1 MLCRC
6 GIIGIIP
13 KESMRHHWDPSQ
25 LSGWCSRATCT
36 PQAARPPPTLRSRS
50 ARYSVVLIKRDDLA
64 GGGRRPLAQPFGRS
78 TLALRRAPRRLLA
91 CAEHH
96 TKVMV
101 ANFGTSGTSPARHA
115 GHAGRSDP
123 LVLCKAGATLQC
135 VATVESRAGHRELA
149 FDCTPHPIID
159 GAFRQAVLHVHAGV
173 LPDAVRAV
181 LRLPTA
187 NPSSC

>member
-1 MLCRC
+1 MASTVRLPRSFV
-6 GIIGIIP
+6 GDKAAP
-13 KESMRHHWDPSQ
+13 LDDFFHSTAHALMRGDPSKQ
-25 LSGWCSRATCT
+25 ESV
-36 PQAARPPPTLRSRS
+36 ARICER
-50 ARYSVVLIKRDDLA
+50 KRDDLA

-101 ANFGTSGTSPARHA
+101 ANFCTSGTSPAR
-115 GHAGRSDP
+115 HAGRSDP

-181 LRLPTA
+181 LRLPPA